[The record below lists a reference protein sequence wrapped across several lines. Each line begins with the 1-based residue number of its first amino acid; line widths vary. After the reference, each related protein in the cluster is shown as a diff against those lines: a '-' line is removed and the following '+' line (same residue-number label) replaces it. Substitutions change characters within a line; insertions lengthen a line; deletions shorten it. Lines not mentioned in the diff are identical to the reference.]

1 MLNKSLETEGRTE
14 IAISKCEE
22 TLETRTL
29 EAGGVGNRKKKNVG
43 NARWELLFRH
53 PRVVF
58 PPSRGKSGPVRKS
71 CLGTRQCYQDWP
83 LVATKLLHSSCVL
96 DSRNGL

>member
-29 EAGGVGNRKKKNVG
+29 EAGGVGNRKKK
-43 NARWELLFRH
+43 
-53 PRVVF
+53 
-58 PPSRGKSGPVRKS
+58 K
-71 CLGTRQCYQDWP
+71 CRQCKMGI
-83 LVATKLLHSSCVL
+83 AI
-96 DSRNGL
+96 